1 MHGYK
6 TNNGDIMSEPTPPI
20 EVQTSTLR
28 QPTFTRHLVEFTGDA
43 AEFFQI
49 WIVNVLL
56 SIVTL
61 GIYSAWAK
69 VRTNQY
75 FYSHTKIAGHAFRYL
90 ANPMQILKGRVIAVA
105 IFGVLAL
112 LNHFNP
118 MIGFAVSLLMLFAFP
133 WLLLQSLRFKMR
145 MTSYRNVRFGFHGS
159 YGGFLKYFI
168 GMPLLSVFTLYLL
181 MPYTLKRMD
190 EYVYNNI
197 SYGGRRSKLSLEA
210 RTYYSTVFKII
221 GIVFACLLSFL
232 IAAMV
237 VTVIGSLMGDIV
249 TKILGFVV
257 GAAFYI
263 GVVVVSKA
271 MWTCVIRNY
280 TYNNLEV
287 EQLAKFEST
296 LEVGSYAML
305 LFINTIGV
313 IFTLGLAYPWA
324 LVRLQ
329 QYRASCT
336 AVLLSDDIEHL
347 TDPLHQASSVF
358 AEEASDLYD
367 IDFALT

>member
-1 MHGYK
+1 
-6 TNNGDIMSEPTPPI
+6 MSEPMPPI
-20 EVQTSTLR
+20 EVHTSTLE

-43 AEFFQI
+43 AEFFRI
-49 WIVNVLL
+49 WIVNILL

-90 ANPMQILKGRVIAVA
+90 ANPMQILKGRLIAVA
-105 IFGVLAL
+105 VFAILAL

-118 MIGFAVSLLMLFAFP
+118 MIGIAVSLLMLFAFP

-181 MPYTLKRMD
+181 MPYALKRMD
-190 EYVYNNI
+190 EYVYNNV
-197 SYGGRRSKLSLEA
+197 SYGGRRSKVSLEA
-210 RTYYSTVFKII
+210 GTYYSTVFKII
-221 GIVFACLLSFL
+221 GISFAMIIAMFIAVM
-232 IAAMV
+232 IAAV
-237 VTVIGSLMGDIV
+237 VGSLMGEIV
-249 TKILGFVV
+249 TQILSFVV

-263 GVVVVSKA
+263 GLAVISKA
-271 MWTCVIRNY
+271 MWACVIRNY

-305 LFINTIGV
+305 LFTNAIAV
-313 IFTLGLAYPWA
+313 AFTLGLAYPWA
-324 LVRLQ
+324 LIRLQ

-336 AVLLSDDIEHL
+336 AVLLSDDIERL
-347 TDPLHQASSVF
+347 TDPLHQDSSVF

-367 IDFALT
+367 VDFALT